1 MSPADRQKLLADVK
15 GMDEAASVA
24 LSMPETARP
33 GQEVSITATEQ
44 PACGD
49 RPGNEDG
56 ERGEPHALLGEGPR
70 TEQREHGAR
79 YVGRRAVVGGTIP
92 FIRK

>member
-56 ERGEPHALLGEGPR
+56 ERGEHD
-70 TEQREHGAR
+70 AR